1 MKRIFDIIISFL
13 LLIFFSPILLIVA
26 ICVYLKLG
34 KPIFYNQKRPGKN
47 EEIFL
52 LYKFRSMSN
61 AKDGYGNIL
70 PNDKRISTF
79 GKFLRSTSLDELPA
93 LLNVLKGDM
102 SLVGP
107 RPLLI
112 DYLEFYNSDEKLRHS
127 VLPGIT
133 GLAQINGR
141 NEISWEDKFKLD
153 IWYVKNQSLLL
164 DFKILILTLK
174 KVFIREG
181 INQKDGSFMIR
192 FDEYVKQNRK

>member
-1 MKRIFDIIISFL
+1 MKRVFDIIISFL
-13 LLIFFSPILLIVA
+13 LLIFFSPIILIVT

-34 KPIFYNQKRPGKN
+34 KPILYNQKRPGKN
-47 EEIFL
+47 EKIFL

-107 RPLLI
+107 RPLLV
-112 DYLEFYNSDEKLRHS
+112 DYLEFYNSEEKLRHS

-153 IWYVKNQSLLL
+153 IWYVKNQSFFL
-164 DFKILILTLK
+164 DLKILILTIK

-181 INQKDGSFMIR
+181 INQKDGSFVTR

>member
-1 MKRIFDIIISFL
+1 MKRVFDIIFSFL
-13 LLIFFSPILLIVA
+13 LLIFFSPIILIVS

-34 KPIFYNQKRPGKN
+34 KPILYNQKRPGKN
-47 EEIFL
+47 EKIFL

-107 RPLLI
+107 RPLLV
-112 DYLEFYNSDEKLRHS
+112 DYLEFYNSEEKLRHS

-153 IWYVKNQSLLL
+153 IWYVKNQSFFL
-164 DFKILILTLK
+164 DLKILILTIK
-174 KVFIREG
+174 KVYIREG
-181 INQKDGSFMIR
+181 INQKDGSFVTR
-192 FDEYVKQNRK
+192 FDEYVKQDRK